1 MASSCLQNRD
11 DHADLVFRASIE
23 FAAAT
28 SELSACL
35 LQLQKKEEIRL
46 HKPRFR
52 KVLDLFR
59 SGTADEGY
67 DEEAPDDIK
76 GLVSGD
82 IATRDPDAKEP
93 TNIIHHLV
101 RAVSSEC
108 STCTSDY
115 D

>member
-1 MASSCLQNRD
+1 MLMCSPL
-11 DHADLVFRASIE
+11 SIE

-35 LQLQKKEEIRL
+35 LLSQKKEEIRL

-59 SGTADEGY
+59 SGATDEGF
-67 DEEAPDDIK
+67 DEEAPEDIK

-82 IATRDPDAKEP
+82 IATRDPDAKDP
-93 TNIIHHLV
+93 TNVVHYLV
-101 RAVSSEC
+101 RALSSEYPQ
-108 STCTSDY
+108 SQT
-115 D
+115 